1 MEPDDVTE
9 SSHNKITF
17 HLCSDAE
24 SVAITRSYII
34 SPGSLPQARKNKMV
48 EGERARE
55 TSAMTSDVGGMMIVL
70 LLFLQKQNLGIISLN
85 HFMGPVDD
93 HVTAK

>member
-55 TSAMTSDVGGMMIVL
+55 TSAMTSDVGGNHL
-70 LLFLQKQNLGIISLN
+70 LESLY
-85 HFMGPVDD
+85 G
-93 HVTAK
+93 TCG